1 MISHVKTGTL
11 WIRFVAGNMIGGLIY
26 SQFQNLKT
34 ALYNQTKLR
43 ILIMHEKRKVLGL
56 SFLVGGVHK
65 LRPNYFLKNL
75 ELTRCYI
82 YSYVIFGHPL
92 LGSLT
97 PGPFSFHA

>member
-1 MISHVKTGTL
+1 
-11 WIRFVAGNMIGGLIY
+11 
-26 SQFQNLKT
+26 LKT

-56 SFLVGGVHK
+56 SFLVGGVQK
-65 LRPNYFLKNL
+65 LRRNKYNILLIPSFLKNNL
-75 ELTRCYI
+75 DVI
-82 YSYVIFGHPL
+82 YGHPL